1 MELTA
6 PRAILLDL
14 DDTILAFE
22 SLKEKCWSNV
32 SETYSSSLGGVPPA
46 DFVQTVLKHSEW
58 FWSDAARGR
67 EWRQDLSA
75 ARLKI
80 LAMAMKELGI
90 YDEASCKNIA
100 SSYSKLRTEM
110 IEPIPGA
117 IDTLVTLK
125 DKGIKTA
132 LITNGSSKSQR
143 QKLERFDLE
152 KHFDEILIEGEQGYG
167 KPDERIYRK
176 ALSILEVEAGEA
188 WMVGDNI
195 VWDVL
200 APQKIGIRG
209 VWVDY
214 RKQGFRSRNGNRPF
228 LSVHALPEII
238 GQLDQAKV

>member
-1 MELTA
+1 MELTT
-6 PRAILLDL
+6 PKAILLDL

-22 SLKEKCWSNV
+22 SLKEKCWNDV
-32 SETYSSSLGGVPPA
+32 AKIYISSLGGVPPD
-46 DFVQTVLKHSEW
+46 DFVQTVMKHSEW

-80 LAMAMKELGI
+80 LARAMEELGI
-90 YDEASCKNIA
+90 FDEVVSEKIA

-125 DKGIKTA
+125 GKGIKTA
-132 LITNGSSKSQR
+132 LITNGSSESQR
-143 QKLERFDLE
+143 QKIERFDLE
-152 KHFDEILIEGEQGYG
+152 KYFDEILIEGEQGYG

-176 ALSILEVEAGEA
+176 ALSSLRVEAEES

-200 APQKIGIRG
+200 APQKIGVRG

-214 RKQGFRSRNGNRPF
+214 RNQGFRSRNGNRPF
-228 LSVHALPEII
+228 LSIHNLPEII
-238 GQLDQAKV
+238 GHLDRAKI

>member
-22 SLKEKCWSNV
+22 ALKEKCWNNV
-32 SETYSSSLGGVPPA
+32 AVTYTSSLGGVPPA
-46 DFVQTVLKHSEW
+46 DFVRTVLKHSEW

-80 LAMAMKELGI
+80 LAMAMKGLGI
-90 YDEASCKNIA
+90 FNEAACESIA
-100 SSYSKLRTEM
+100 STYSKMRTEM

-125 DKGIKTA
+125 GKGMRTA
-132 LITNGSSKSQR
+132 LITNGSSESQR
-143 QKLERFDLE
+143 QKIERFGLE

-176 ALSILEVEAGEA
+176 ALSSLGVEAEES

-200 APQKIGIRG
+200 APQKLGVRG

-228 LSVHALPEII
+228 LSIHTLPEII
-238 GQLDQAKV
+238 GHLDRAKI